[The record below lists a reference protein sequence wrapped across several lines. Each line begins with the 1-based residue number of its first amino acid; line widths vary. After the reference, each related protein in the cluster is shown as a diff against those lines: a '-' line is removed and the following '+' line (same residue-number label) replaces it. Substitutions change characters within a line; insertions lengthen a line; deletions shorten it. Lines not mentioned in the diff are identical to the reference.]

1 MRGFLRHPID
11 IPIELEVIG
20 KSSSA
25 TQQLNNISLGGLSCE
40 IDEYLEQG
48 TLVRIRINCVTP
60 VFEMIGQIIWCLEK
74 KKGYDVGIEFD
85 DKDQKIFTLRMVE
98 QICQIEHY
106 KKEVLHKDGREL
118 TSEEAASEWVSKYAS
133 EYPRIDT

>member
-1 MRGFLRHPID
+1 MRGFLRHPIN

-20 KSSSA
+20 KISGA

-40 IDEYLEQG
+40 TGEYLEQG

-60 VFEMIGQIIWCLEK
+60 VFEMNGQIVWCLEK

-85 DKDQKIFTLRMVE
+85 ANDQEIFTLRMVE

-106 KKEVLHKDGREL
+106 KKEVHERDGREL
-118 TSEEAASEWVSKYAS
+118 TSEQAAREWVTKHAA
-133 EYPRIDT
+133 EFPRVDI

>member
-20 KSSSA
+20 KSCGA

-40 IDEYLEQG
+40 TGEFLELG

-60 VFEMIGQIIWCLEK
+60 VFVMNGQIVWCLEK
-74 KKGYDVGIEFD
+74 NKGYDVGIEFD
-85 DKDQKIFTLRMVE
+85 AKDQEIFTLRMVE
-98 QICQIEHY
+98 QICQVERY
-106 KKEVLHKDGREL
+106 RKKVLDKDGREL
-118 TSEEAASEWVSKYAS
+118 TSEEAAREWVTNHAA
-133 EYPRIDT
+133 EYPRVDI